1 LHSRPRIGFGSGNET
16 RILSFDADKIRIAG
30 CEALP
35 IAGSG
40 VVAAAGRNDKICAV
54 ASKAKL
60 RQRAR

>member
-1 LHSRPRIGFGSGNET
+1 LHRRPGIVFRPGSET

-60 RQRAR
+60 RQWAR